1 MRHNL
6 QGCFHGQARTRADM
20 RLPAHVERCNTTDR
34 AAATDKRAHAQTC
47 GCLLM
52 SARLS
57 VASCEGGRAGAAD
70 TAPRQ
75 HANGKHAPSAAPA
88 CVVIQ
93 PQQPQP
99 CGRAIGAHLKR
110 EHGGDKQAGA
120 IGRVFLRCALLA
132 QVDRLTHGQGGSME
146 FAAPCRTDRHS
157 PCLHAGGRAGRRS
170 AGRTHAQGQKR
181 QTCDW
186 VEGSK
191 S

>member
-34 AAATDKRAHAQTC
+34 AAATDKRSHAQTC

-120 IGRVFLRCALLA
+120 IGRVFMRCALLA
-132 QVDRLTHGQGGSME
+132 QVGRLTHGQGV
-146 FAAPCRTDRHS
+146 
-157 PCLHAGGRAGRRS
+157 HAGGAHGAPS
-170 AGRTHAQGQKR
+170 AGARTHNGKSSKPA
-181 QTCDW
+181 T
-186 VEGSK
+186 GSK
-191 S
+191 GRSRSPRR